1 MTATLREEGG
11 FVPPVY
17 PFDKLAELA
26 ELAGALP
33 GGAVD
38 LSIGTPC
45 DPPAPA
51 VVEALAT
58 SGAERGY
65 PPALGSAE
73 LVEAVAG
80 YLGRRFGVAL
90 AERAIAPCV
99 GTKELVAGLPHW
111 LRLMRPGRD
120 SVLYPSLAYPTY
132 EMSALLAGC
141 RPVPVPPGADGRLDL
156 AAVSASDAGRALC
169 LFVNSPGNPAGQLE
183 DLAACAAWGR
193 ERSVPVF
200 SDECYAEFTWDGP
213 PRSVLQHASEGVVA
227 VHSLSK
233 RSNMAGLRVGFVAGD
248 PHLVGFLKEVR
259 RHQGLMVPGPVQAAG
274 AAALADDRHV
284 EAQRE
289 RYLER
294 LVLMAGVLN
303 HEGFATSLPPGGFYL
318 WSGLPTTV
326 GDAWEG
332 AELLA
337 RRGGL
342 LTSPGDLYGPEGA
355 GHLRVAVV
363 QPTERLA
370 LAAQRL
376 GEPAAAS

>member
-1 MTATLREEGG
+1 MTQAAPPFSLPPYPYDRLRE
-11 FVPPVY
+11 
-17 PFDKLAELA
+17 LAA
-26 ELAGALP
+26 VGAAHP
-33 GGAVD
+33 GGLVD
-38 LSIGTPC
+38 CSVGTPC
-45 DPPAPA
+45 DPPPPA
-51 VVEALAT
+51 ALKALAN
-58 SGAERGY
+58 SGTEAGY
-65 PPALGSAE
+65 PPAAGSEE
-73 LVEAVAG
+73 LRQAASAWMARRFSVEVAPEAV
-80 YLGRRFGVAL
+80 
-90 AERAIAPCV
+90 APCV
-99 GTKELVAGLPHW
+99 GTKEFVASVPHL
-111 LRLMRPGRD
+111 LRLASPERD
-120 SVLYPSLAYPTY
+120 TVLYPAVSYPTY
-132 EMSALLAGC
+132 AMGALLAGC
-141 RPVPVPPGADGRLDL
+141 RAVPVPP
-156 AAVSASDAGRALC
+156 VSAHDGTPQLGAVAEEDARRALA
-169 LFVNSPGNPAGQLE
+169 LWVNSPANPTGALS
-183 DLAACAAWGR
+183 DLARVAAWGH
-193 ERSVPVF
+193 EHSVPVF